1 LVNLTSFK
9 KQLKR
14 IVPIQEDTNN
24 YYKSF
29 AGFLEKYEEAKDKAQ
44 ATPDS
49 LSHIRLLSG
58 PRGNILK
65 DKMDQMCTHQTN
77 PIKHIANW
85 VKGEVWS
92 LESLISAKERTDYM
106 LVLRRDTIK
115 SIADT

>member
-1 LVNLTSFK
+1 
-9 KQLKR
+9 
-14 IVPIQEDTNN
+14 
-24 YYKSF
+24 
-29 AGFLEKYEEAKDKAQ
+29 
-44 ATPDS
+44 
-49 LSHIRLLSG
+49 
-58 PRGNILK
+58 
-65 DKMDQMCTHQTN
+65 MCTHQTN